1 MAHVAKW
8 KVREVAELQ
17 SMLTDHPVVAV
28 VGLDKIPAKQV
39 QQIRRGMT
47 GDSSM
52 RMSRNRLIN
61 LAIDNS
67 VEDRKGID
75 GLKEFIT
82 GNTAILAT
90 DMNPFKLYRTIASME
105 TQAPAKAGDQV
116 PEDIVLKKGDT
127 PFKPGP
133 IVGELQKVGI
143 PAAIDSGKVVIKK
156 NHTLLKAGDTVDA
169 EVAAILM
176 RLEITPMTVGIET
189 RAVYEDGTVFTP
201 DVLGVDIDAVRGQF
215 STAGSQAMNLAM
227 HIAYTT
233 PQTIQPLLAL
243 AHSKAIALAVNSAYP
258 TPETISQLL
267 AKARADMLALA
278 SRVPDALDDEMRS
291 SLSAAPAPTA
301 AAPSDDKEE
310 DGAEEEAE
318 EEEVDEEEAGAGLG
332 ALFG

>member
-8 KVREVAELQ
+8 KIGEVAELQ

-28 VGLDKIPAKQV
+28 VGLDRIPAKQV
-39 QQIRRGMT
+39 QQIRRGLT
-47 GDSSM
+47 GDSTL

-67 VEDRKGID
+67 AEARKGID
-75 GLKEFIT
+75 GLKAFIT

-90 DMNPFKLYRTIASME
+90 DMNPFKLYRTIAAME
-105 TQAPAKAGDQV
+105 TQAPAKAGDTV
-116 PEDIVLKKGDT
+116 PEDVKLKKGDT

-133 IVGELQKVGI
+133 IVGELQKAGV
-143 PAAIDSGKVVIKK
+143 PAAIDSGKVIIKK

-201 DVLGVDIDAVRGQF
+201 DVLGVDIDAMRGQF
-215 STAGSQAMNLAM
+215 ATAGSQAMNLAM

-233 PQTIQPLLAL
+233 SQTVRPLLAL
-243 AHSKAIALAVNSAYP
+243 AHSKAIALSVNTAYP
-258 TPETISQLL
+258 TPETILQLL

-278 SRVPDALDDEMRS
+278 SRVPDALDDEMRGT
-291 SLSAAPAPTA
+291 LSAAPTPKTPA
-301 AAPSDDKEE
+301 ASKEKKE
-310 DGAEEEAE
+310 DGATE